1 MIHYWPRHQVQWYPD
16 VPLSINVNKNHYYG
30 NEQKKYSFITTTTT
44 KVKKIINTRVTS
56 NSDAKVITISRPNMF
71 HLQQPSFI
79 LTHIKTLCITSK
91 ILLIQTTRPRVQT
104 NFQYSQHKSYIF
116 SPFYRIC
123 EHYLLVRE
131 QKLTYIYIYDK
142 AILWYHFNQVL

>member
-1 MIHYWPRHQVQWYPD
+1 MVSGCPSEHKCKQKSLLWKQ
-16 VPLSINVNKNHYYG
+16 K
-30 NEQKKYSFITTTTT
+30 KKYSFITTTTT
-44 KVKKIINTRVTS
+44 KVKKIINTWVTS

-71 HLQQPSFI
+71 HLQQPSLI
-79 LTHIKTLCITSK
+79 LTHIKTLCITGK